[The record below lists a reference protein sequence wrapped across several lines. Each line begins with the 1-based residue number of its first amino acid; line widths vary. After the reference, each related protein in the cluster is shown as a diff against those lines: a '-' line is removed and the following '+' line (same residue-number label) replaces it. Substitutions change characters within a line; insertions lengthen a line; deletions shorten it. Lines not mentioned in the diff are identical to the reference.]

1 MVVGGESGMF
11 LERIEKMCVCWCV
24 CVVCVCVCKQDTP
37 SGRKEENFRLRLQG
51 KAPMWP
57 KLPKKACTAAQLC
70 SKQEGKGSR
79 SGQQTRGAS
88 PKSQYVIAGFSVGK
102 AARTPKAS
110 KATYQIQ
117 ILTREQGHARIPKSQ
132 PASQSDSL
140 TA

>member
-24 CVVCVCVCKQDTP
+24 CVVCVCVQAGYSKWKE
-37 SGRKEENFRLRLQG
+37 GRKFSSEAAG
-51 KAPMWP
+51 KSSDVAQA
-57 KLPKKACTAAQLC
+57 PKKACTAAQLC

-132 PASQSDSL
+132 PASQPASL